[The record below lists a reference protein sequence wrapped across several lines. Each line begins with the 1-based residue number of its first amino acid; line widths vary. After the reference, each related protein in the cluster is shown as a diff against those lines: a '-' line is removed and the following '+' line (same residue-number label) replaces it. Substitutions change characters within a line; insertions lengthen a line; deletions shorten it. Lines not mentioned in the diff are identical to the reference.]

1 MVSHER
7 NRIDGW
13 WNFPERNTIDRDH
26 KQQRRAP
33 RSMSNGKHNTKS
45 KALLG
50 KEWRGKHSLQ
60 RNGTRVPKRS
70 LDRAVVVIDRM
81 TNACPGPRY
90 RGTVLILLV
99 AGGRKL
105 SALIRPRPN
114 LTLDQRS
121 RRPMLQ
127 RAQAIWAREAVVV
140 AAQDLNLGEC
150 GFRCPDCGLRHV
162 IVDDRVLDL
171 ICAMTTF
178 EVCPV
183 CCPECGKQHEFT
195 SDDLRFFDAA
205 AA

>member
-70 LDRAVVVIDRM
+70 LDRAVVVIDGM
-81 TNACPGPRY
+81 TEFWIFSAGSNSSTLLRSQSRFGLPGR
-90 RGTVLILLV
+90 
-99 AGGRKL
+99 
-105 SALIRPRPN
+105 
-114 LTLDQRS
+114 
-121 RRPMLQ
+121 
-127 RAQAIWAREAVVV
+127 
-140 AAQDLNLGEC
+140 
-150 GFRCPDCGLRHV
+150 
-162 IVDDRVLDL
+162 
-171 ICAMTTF
+171 
-178 EVCPV
+178 
-183 CCPECGKQHEFT
+183 
-195 SDDLRFFDAA
+195 
-205 AA
+205 

>member
-33 RSMSNGKHNTKS
+33 RSMSNGKHKTKS

-81 TNACPGPRY
+81 TVFCCSYFP
-90 RGTVLILLV
+90 
-99 AGGRKL
+99 
-105 SALIRPRPN
+105 
-114 LTLDQRS
+114 LTIFASSEGVSHSLR
-121 RRPMLQ
+121 
-127 RAQAIWAREAVVV
+127 
-140 AAQDLNLGEC
+140 NLGALS
-150 GFRCPDCGLRHV
+150 GV
-162 IVDDRVLDL
+162 
-171 ICAMTTF
+171 
-178 EVCPV
+178 
-183 CCPECGKQHEFT
+183 
-195 SDDLRFFDAA
+195 
-205 AA
+205 